1 MVSIGVAVQNQ
12 RHPSIS
18 LYNTPMNE
26 ITENPKRAGVWA
38 ALKLVLDP
46 ELGISIVDLGLIYK
60 VEVIGQRA
68 MIEMTM
74 TSPGCPLSVSIVDE
88 VRLTV
93 LKENVELSGVQVEV
107 VWDPPWSPEL
117 MSDEAKKI
125 LQG

>member
-1 MVSIGVAVQNQ
+1 MPA
-12 RHPSIS
+12 
-18 LYNTPMNE
+18 MNE
-26 ITENPKRAGVWA
+26 ITENPKQAGVWA

-74 TSPGCPLSVSIVDE
+74 TSPSCPLSVNIVDD

-93 LKENVELSGVQVEV
+93 LKENYDLSGVQVDV

-117 MSDEAKKI
+117 MSDDAKKM

>member
-1 MVSIGVAVQNQ
+1 
-12 RHPSIS
+12 
-18 LYNTPMNE
+18 MNE
-26 ITENPKRAGVWA
+26 ITENPKRAGVLA

-46 ELGISIVDLGLIYK
+46 ELGISIIDLGLIYR
-60 VEVIGQRA
+60 VEVIGQQA

-88 VRLTV
+88 VRLMV
-93 LKENVELSGVQVEV
+93 LKENINLSGVQVEV

>member
-1 MVSIGVAVQNQ
+1 
-12 RHPSIS
+12 
-18 LYNTPMNE
+18 MNE
-26 ITENPKRAGVWA
+26 ITDHPKQAGVWA

-60 VEVIGQRA
+60 VEVVGQRA

-93 LKENVELSGVQVEV
+93 LKENPELSGVQVDV
-107 VWDPPWSPEL
+107 VWEPPWTPERL
-117 MSDEAKKI
+117 SDDAKKI

>member
-1 MVSIGVAVQNQ
+1 
-12 RHPSIS
+12 
-18 LYNTPMNE
+18 MNE
-26 ITENPKRAGVWA
+26 ISEDPKQAGVWA

-74 TSPGCPLSVSIVDE
+74 TSPGCPLSASIVDE

-93 LKENVELSGVQVEV
+93 LKENYDLSGIQVEV
-107 VWDPPWSPEL
+107 VWDPPWRPEL
-117 MSDEAKKI
+117 MSEEAKKI

>member
-1 MVSIGVAVQNQ
+1 MNKITD
-12 RHPSIS
+12 HP
-18 LYNTPMNE
+18 
-26 ITENPKRAGVWA
+26 KQAGVWA

-60 VEVIGQRA
+60 VEVVGQRA

-88 VRLTV
+88 VRLAV
-93 LKENVELSGVQVEV
+93 LKENPELSGVQVDV
-107 VWDPPWSPEL
+107 VWEPPWTPERL
-117 MSDEAKKI
+117 SDDAKKI

>member
-1 MVSIGVAVQNQ
+1 M
-12 RHPSIS
+12 
-18 LYNTPMNE
+18 PMNK
-26 ITENPKRAGVWA
+26 ITENPKQAGVWA

-74 TSPGCPLSVSIVDE
+74 TSPGCPLSVTIIDE
-88 VRLTV
+88 VRLKV
-93 LKENVELSGVQVEV
+93 LKENYDLSGVQVEV
-107 VWDPPWSPEL
+107 VWNPPWTPEL

>member
-1 MVSIGVAVQNQ
+1 
-12 RHPSIS
+12 
-18 LYNTPMNE
+18 MNE
-26 ITENPKRAGVWA
+26 ITENPKQTGVWA

-88 VRLTV
+88 VRLMV
-93 LKENVELSGVQVEV
+93 LKKNINLSGVQVDL
-107 VWDPPWSPEL
+107 VWDPPWNPEL
-117 MSDEAKKI
+117 MSVEAKKI
-125 LQG
+125 LQGKL